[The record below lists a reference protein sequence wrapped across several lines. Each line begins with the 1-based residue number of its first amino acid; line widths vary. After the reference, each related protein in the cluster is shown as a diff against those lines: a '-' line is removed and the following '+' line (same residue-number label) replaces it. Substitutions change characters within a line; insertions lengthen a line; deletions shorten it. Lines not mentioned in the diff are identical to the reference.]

1 MALPGH
7 GDILQPLRTDYFREV
22 SMIAELTKGYRG
34 VSCISCR
41 QPIAV
46 SAKLAGL
53 QDALE
58 SEETNAPRAF
68 IARCKL
74 CESENVY
81 SIADIQNFSGEPR
94 RRNSKARAAGAG
106 RSHD

>member
-1 MALPGH
+1 
-7 GDILQPLRTDYFREV
+7 
-22 SMIAELTKGYRG
+22 MIAELVKNYRG

-46 SAKLAGL
+46 SAKVAVL

-58 SEETNAPRAF
+58 SEEANPPRAF

-81 SIADIQNFSGEPR
+81 SITDIQTFAGEPR
-94 RRNSKARAAGAG
+94 KRKSKTRAAGASPSG
-106 RSHD
+106 A